1 VHRPLLQLV
10 NRARPGPADLWF
22 LPLGG
27 TGEIGMNLNLYGHD
41 DHWLMIDCGV
51 TFAEHGSKD
60 PHVQMA
66 DPAFIEGERGAL
78 CGLVLTHAHEDHLGA
93 VAHLW
98 PRLRCPVYCTPFA
111 AAVLANKLREA
122 GLAGKVPLTVLPPDG
137 PFTVGPFRL
146 RYLTMTHSL
155 PEAQAVLLET
165 AAGTVF
171 HTGDWKLDGAPG
183 LGTPPPERAL
193 KALGDAGVDALVG
206 DSTNALT
213 PGYSL
218 SEGALEADLSHL
230 IKDAPGRVI
239 ITAFGSNIARLHLFS
254 RLAARYDRFPTLLGR
269 SLRTMAQA
277 AAASG
282 HWNPERRYIDSRDAA
297 YLPGEACL
305 AVATGS
311 QGDPGAALDRLSRNR
326 HPDLLLERGDRVLFS
341 ARAIPGN
348 ELLIEG
354 VVERLKRLGVEVI
367 GDDQHQIHAS
377 GHPAQEELKTLY
389 GWLKPELIVPTHGT
403 QAHLKGHA
411 ELAQRSC
418 GIRALTGENGDLFML
433 RPQAGVR
440 RGWVKAGR
448 LGVGPKGLEPIAEA

>member
-1 VHRPLLQLV
+1 MSL
-10 NRARPGPADLWF
+10 ASPGASDLWF

-41 DHWLMIDCGV
+41 DRWLMVDCGV

-66 DPAFIEGERGAL
+66 DPAFIEAVRHSL
-78 CGLVLTHAHEDHLGA
+78 CGLVLTHGHEDHLGA

-98 PRLRCPVYCTPFA
+98 PRLRCPVLCTPFA

-122 GLAGKVPLTVLPPDG
+122 GLQGKVPLTVLPPDSPFSLG
-137 PFTVGPFRL
+137 PFQL
-146 RYLTMTHSL
+146 HYLTMTHSL
-155 PEAQAVLLET
+155 PEAQALVLST

-183 LGTPPPERAL
+183 LGMPPPESTLR
-193 KALGDAGVDALVG
+193 ALGDRGIDALVG

-218 SEGALEADLSHL
+218 SEGSLERDLAKL
-230 IKDAPGRVI
+230 IQGAPGRVV
-239 ITAFGSNIARLHLFS
+239 ITAFGSNIARLHLIA
-254 RLAARYDRFPTLLGR
+254 RLAARFDRTPTLLGR

-277 AAASG
+277 AATSG
-282 HWNPERRYIDSRDAA
+282 YWDPERRYIDSRDAA
-297 YLPGEACL
+297 YLPADACL

-326 HPDLLLERGDRVLFS
+326 HPDLLLETGDRVIFS

-348 ELLIEG
+348 EPLIEAL
-354 VVERLKRLGVEVI
+354 VERLRRLGVEVI
-367 GDDQHQIHAS
+367 SDEDHQIHAS

-389 GWLKPELIVPTHGT
+389 GWLRPELVVPTHGT
-403 QAHLKGHA
+403 PSHMRAHGQ
-411 ELAQRSC
+411 LAQRDC
-418 GIRALTGENGDLFML
+418 GIRALTGLNGDLFML

-440 RGWVKAGR
+440 RGWAPVGR
-448 LGVGPKGLEPIAEA
+448 LGVGPKGLVPIGAEAEDA